1 MRKTCLDSIYLRAK
15 KDKKIVFIGSD
26 LGPGVL
32 NDFKLN
38 IPERFFMEGVSEQ
51 SIIGLSAGLAMEGF
65 KPYVNTIS
73 TFITRR
79 CYEQVAVDLCMH
91 NLPVKLIGNGGGL
104 VYAPL
109 GPTHQAIEDI
119 SIMRVLPNMSI
130 IAPSDAIEMK
140 KLINQTVNL
149 KGPLYVRI
157 ARGGEEKINSINDKI
172 IFGKGL
178 IKIEPKTKL
187 IISTGIMTQIA
198 IKAAKIINK
207 NKNGGCGVIHLG
219 TIKPLDEKLLKT
231 YFKKVRKIVTIE
243 ENVISGGFGSSILEL
258 TNKIMPECSSKIKMI
273 GLENKYLEKV

>member
-187 IISTGIMTQIA
+187 IISTG
-198 IKAAKIINK
+198 NDS
-207 NKNGGCGVIHLG
+207 NCN
-219 TIKPLDEKLLKT
+219 
-231 YFKKVRKIVTIE
+231 
-243 ENVISGGFGSSILEL
+243 
-258 TNKIMPECSSKIKMI
+258 
-273 GLENKYLEKV
+273 